1 MLAYLYTLSSSYPS
15 AFRLYITSSNPIFS
29 SFALSYLFS
38 LLPHSTRFPSSTSP
52 NISTVDPSSSDIF
65 FNPPPSLLPP
75 PFPFPIPPS
84 HILPPIL
91 TDLVEQNLPF
101 LCKIDV
107 ALTHQLILRLG
118 AKEKMMVG
126 FLEGYPKLQRDFLER
141 VVGRREEG
149 GKVED
154 DVLILHVEIMCRDG
168 EDEKVTIL
176 KN

>member
-1 MLAYLYTLSSSYPS
+1 MVACRYALASSYPS

-52 NISTVDPSSSDIF
+52 NISTVDPSSSGIF
-65 FNPPPSLLPP
+65 FNP

-84 HILPPIL
+84 LILPPIL